1 MLKMHDLDLTDK
13 KVLIREDL
21 NVPILNGEITSDARI
36 RAILPTLEAAL
47 KANCAILIM
56 SHMGRPKEG
65 EFNPDYSLKPL
76 AGYLSKLL
84 GKDVGFISDWHSGV
98 NVSCGDIVLLENVRF
113 EEGEKKNDELLSQK
127 MADLCDIFIMDAFAC
142 AHRAHSSTCGVIK
155 YAKAACAGP
164 LLIKELETLE
174 LSFKEPKKPIVA
186 IVGGSKVSTKLGV
199 LQSLSGLVDY
209 LILGGGIANTFIK
222 AGGHDIGNS
231 LCEESMLEVAQSI
244 LLDSDNLC
252 QIPSIID
259 VVVAKEF
266 QAESKASIRMIE
278 DVDSDD
284 LILDIGPKTTEK
296 YTKIIRQAETIIWN
310 GPLGV
315 FEFDQFGVGTKT
327 IAQAIASS
335 QGFSAAGGGDTLA
348 AIEKYEIIDNI
359 SYISTGGGAF
369 LEYIEGKPLPSVEA
383 LKAISYS
390 S

>member
-1 MLKMHDLDLTDK
+1 MLRMDDLDLSNK

-21 NVPILNGEITSDARI
+21 NVPILNGKITSDARI
-36 RAILPTLEAAL
+36 RAILPTLEIAL

-65 EFNPDYSLKPL
+65 EFNPDYSLEPL
-76 AGYLSKLL
+76 AGHLSKLL
-84 GKDVGFISDWHSGV
+84 DKEVKFISDWHDGV
-98 NVSCGDIVLLENVRF
+98 NVACGELVLLENVRF
-113 EEGEKKNDELLSQK
+113 EVGEKGNDELLSRK
-127 MADLCDIFIMDAFAC
+127 MAKLCDIFIMDAFAC
-142 AHRAHSSTCGVIK
+142 AHRAHASTCGIIK
-155 YAKAACAGP
+155 YAKMACAGP
-164 LLIKELETLE
+164 LLSKELEALE

-199 LQSLSGLVDY
+199 LQSLSGWVDY

-222 AGGHDIGNS
+222 AAGHDIGNS

-359 SYISTGGGAF
+359 TYISTGGGAF

>member
-1 MLKMHDLDLTDK
+1 
-13 KVLIREDL
+13 
-21 NVPILNGEITSDARI
+21 
-36 RAILPTLEAAL
+36 
-47 KANCAILIM
+47 
-56 SHMGRPKEG
+56 MGRPKEG
-65 EFNPDYSLKPL
+65 EFNPDYSLEPL
-76 AGYLSKLL
+76 AGHLSKLL
-84 GKDVGFISDWHSGV
+84 DKEVKFISDWHDGV
-98 NVSCGDIVLLENVRF
+98 NVACGELVLLENVRF
-113 EEGEKKNDELLSQK
+113 EVGEKGNDELLSRK
-127 MADLCDIFIMDAFAC
+127 MAKLCDIFIMDAFAC
-142 AHRAHSSTCGVIK
+142 AHRAHASTCGIIK
-155 YAKAACAGP
+155 YAKMACAGP
-164 LLIKELETLE
+164 LLSKELEALE

-199 LQSLSGLVDY
+199 LQSLSGWVDY

-222 AGGHDIGNS
+222 AAGHDIGNS

-266 QAESKASIRMIE
+266 HAESKASIRMIE

-284 LILDIGPKTTEK
+284 LILDIGPKTAEK
-296 YTKIIRQAETIIWN
+296 FAKIISQAETIIWN

-315 FEFDQFGVGTKT
+315 FEFDQFGLGTKA
-327 IAQAIASS
+327 IAQAIAVS

-348 AIEKYEIIDNI
+348 AIEKYEIVDDI

-383 LKAISYS
+383 LEIISH
-390 S
+390 

>member
-1 MLKMHDLDLTDK
+1 MLRMDDLDLSNK

-36 RAILPTLEAAL
+36 RAILPTLEIAL

-56 SHMGRPKEG
+56 SHMGRPAEG
-65 EFNPDYSLKPL
+65 EYKSDYSLEPI
-76 AGYLSKLL
+76 AGHLSKLL
-84 GKDVGFISDWHSGV
+84 DKEVKFISDWHDGV
-98 NVSCGDIVLLENVRF
+98 NVACGELVLLENVRF
-113 EEGEKKNDELLSQK
+113 EVGEKGNDELLSRK
-127 MADLCDIFIMDAFAC
+127 MAKLCDIFIMDAFAC
-142 AHRAHSSTCGVIK
+142 AHRAHASTCGIIK
-155 YAKAACAGP
+155 YAKMACAGP
-164 LLIKELETLE
+164 LLSKELEALE

-199 LQSLSGLVDY
+199 LQSLSGWVDY
-209 LILGGGIANTFIK
+209 LIFGGGIANTFIK
-222 AGGHDIGNS
+222 AAGHDIGNS

-296 YTKIIRQAETIIWN
+296 YTKIIGQAETIIWN

-315 FEFDQFGVGTKT
+315 FEFDQFGLGTKA
-327 IAQAIASS
+327 IAQAIALS

-348 AIEKYEIIDNI
+348 AIEKYEIVDDI

-383 LKAISYS
+383 LEIISH
-390 S
+390 

>member
-1 MLKMHDLDLTDK
+1 MLRMDDLDLSNK

-21 NVPILNGEITSDARI
+21 NVPILNGKITSDARI
-36 RAILPTLEAAL
+36 RAILPTLEIAL

-56 SHMGRPKEG
+56 SHMVRPKEG
-65 EFNPDYSLKPL
+65 ELNPDYSLKPL

-84 GKDVGFISDWHSGV
+84 GKDVGFISDWHDGV

-113 EEGEKKNDELLSQK
+113 EVGEKGNDELLSRK
-127 MADLCDIFIMDAFAC
+127 MAKLCDVFIMDAFAC
-142 AHRAHSSTCGVIK
+142 AHRAHASTCGIIK
-155 YAKAACAGP
+155 YAKMACAGP
-164 LLIKELETLE
+164 LLSKELEALE

-199 LQSLSGLVDY
+199 LQSLSGWVDY

-222 AGGHDIGNS
+222 AAGHDIGNS

-266 QAESKASIRMIE
+266 HAESKASIRMIE

-296 YTKIIRQAETIIWN
+296 YTKIISQAETIIWN

-315 FEFDQFGVGTKT
+315 FEFDQFGLGTKT

-383 LKAISYS
+383 LEIISH
-390 S
+390 